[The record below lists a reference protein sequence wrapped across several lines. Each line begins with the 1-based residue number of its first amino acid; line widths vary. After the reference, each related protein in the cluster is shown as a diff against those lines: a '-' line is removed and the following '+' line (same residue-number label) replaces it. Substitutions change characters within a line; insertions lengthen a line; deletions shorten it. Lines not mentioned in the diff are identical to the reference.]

1 MLRPGNILGGL
12 TSSLKISCA
21 AQERT
26 TGKLHEHPVGL
37 QAALLD
43 KINKGVD
50 VYMAGLD
57 HFGENETLYNTIV
70 KTLRGARK
78 RGGGSDGSR
87 GWATGRRNLPFQHQ

>member
-1 MLRPGNILGGL
+1 MLRPANTLGGPIAIR
-12 TSSLKISCA
+12 TSGA
-21 AQERT
+21 AEERT

-43 KINKGVD
+43 KINKDVD

-57 HFGENETLYNTIV
+57 HFGENETLNSSMV
-70 KTLRGARK
+70 KDVARGK
-78 RGGGSDGSR
+78 ENGGSDGSR